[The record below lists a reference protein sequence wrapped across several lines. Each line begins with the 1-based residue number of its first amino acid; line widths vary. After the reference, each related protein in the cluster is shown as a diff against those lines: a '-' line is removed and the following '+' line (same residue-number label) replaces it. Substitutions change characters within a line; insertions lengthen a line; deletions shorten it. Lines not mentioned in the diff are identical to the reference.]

1 MVQCRSGTAVLSA
14 PRKAWHSQ
22 RLCPSDFFHSNN
34 DLDAGFR
41 SLTRT
46 PETVY
51 VLELSLDNVRMDGTY
66 HRLKVKLD
74 RDGLDVNARR
84 GYFMP
89 KADENKK

>member
-1 MVQCRSGTAVLSA
+1 M
-14 PRKAWHSQ
+14 
-22 RLCPSDFFHSNN
+22 
-34 DLDAGFR
+34 
-41 SLTRT
+41 
-46 PETVY
+46 
-51 VLELSLDNVRMDGTY
+51 LELSLDNVRMDGTY